1 MSQTRERHRA
11 SNALAVCQVALA
23 AVLLIGAGLMIHTF
37 QALRTVEP
45 GFTQAAQLET
55 FRVSIPRSLVQDVN
69 RFAQMQ
75 TDIGWKLANI
85 PGVSSVGFESEIP
98 MAGEATDWD
107 AVIVEGKS
115 YAAAEIPPVRI
126 FKYVSPGVFRTEG
139 ARMIAGRDFTAA
151 DQAGRRHLV
160 IISENLAREQWGSAA
175 AAVGQRIRTALP
187 AAAWHQVIG
196 VVQDIHENGLQQVP
210 PAIVYW
216 PVVADGQY
224 GPSGLRLTRNAT
236 FLLRTPSAGTEAL
249 MEQVRRTVW
258 SVDASLPVA
267 SVQTMQ
273 EVYDRSLAQTSF
285 TLVMLAISS
294 TMALLLG
301 LIGIYGVISYAVS
314 QRTREM
320 GIRSALGAGPGAL
333 RQMFV
338 RQALGLAGTGVLI
351 GLGAA
356 AALSRLMKS
365 ILYGTSPMDPITF
378 VAVPVVLI
386 LAAVV
391 ASYVPARRASAVD
404 PLESLRSD

>member
-1 MSQTRERHRA
+1 
-11 SNALAVCQVALA
+11 
-23 AVLLIGAGLMIHTF
+23 
-37 QALRTVEP
+37 
-45 GFTQAAQLET
+45 
-55 FRVSIPRSLVQDVN
+55 
-69 RFAQMQ
+69 
-75 TDIGWKLANI
+75 
-85 PGVSSVGFESEIP
+85 
-98 MAGEATDWD
+98 
-107 AVIVEGKS
+107 
-115 YAAAEIPPVRI
+115 
-126 FKYVSPGVFRTEG
+126 
-139 ARMIAGRDFTAA
+139 
-151 DQAGRRHLV
+151 
-160 IISENLAREQWGSAA
+160 
-175 AAVGQRIRTALP
+175 
-187 AAAWHQVIG
+187 
-196 VVQDIHENGLQQVP
+196 
-210 PAIVYW
+210 
-216 PVVADGQY
+216 
-224 GPSGLRLTRNAT
+224 
-236 FLLRTPSAGTEAL
+236 

-351 GLGAA
+351 GLAAA

-391 ASYVPARRASAVD
+391 ASYVPARRASGVD